1 MLGNFPLIVV
11 SFAIY
16 NMVAFITPGV
26 GWADPLYTVRVISGA
41 DWTISAGDALIA
53 LTVVFMFFEMVKAA
67 RPGSHSIYDHLLST
81 LVFVAALVEFLLVRE
96 AGTSVFA
103 ILVLIA
109 FVDVIGGWSISVR
122 TARRDLMIEPN
133 VE

>member
-16 NMVAFITPGV
+16 NMVAFLFQGV
-26 GWADPLYTVRVISGA
+26 NWSDPLYSISMMSGA
-41 DWTISAGDALIA
+41 AWTITTGEALIA
-53 LTVVFMFFEMVKAA
+53 LSLMFLFFELVKAA
-67 RPGSHSIYDHLLST
+67 RPGSHSIVDHLLST
-81 LVFVAALVEFLLVRE
+81 AVFIGALVEFLLVRA

-109 FVDVIGGWSISVR
+109 LVDALGGWSISVR
-122 TARRDLMIEPN
+122 TARRDVSIEPHP
-133 VE
+133 E